1 MIPPDRRGCTLDTMF
16 TGLVQAVG
24 RIAATT
30 PAASGL
36 CLLVDPLNWPHQPAL
51 GDSIAVN
58 GVCLTITAPPSGQPG
73 FLAFD
78 AVPETLA
85 KTTLQTL
92 QPGHRVNLEHAATAA
107 TLFGGHM
114 VQGHVDAVGTVEHIQ
129 THPEWRVTFRPPD
142 ALLPFL
148 APKGS
153 ICIDGVSLTLAEVSP
168 AGLFSV
174 ALIPTTLELTTLADL
189 RVGSKVNLEA
199 DMIAK
204 TVVNYLQNFLAH
216 TAIKGGT

>member
-1 MIPPDRRGCTLDTMF
+1 MF

-24 RIAATT
+24 RIASATPT
-30 PAASGL
+30 GSGL
-36 CLLVDPLNWPHQPAL
+36 RLLVDPLNWHHRPAP

-58 GVCLTITAPPSGQPG
+58 GVCLTITAPPADQPG
-73 FLAFD
+73 FLAFH

-92 QPGHRVNLEHAATAA
+92 PPGSRVNLEHAATAA

-114 VQGHVDAVGTVEHIQ
+114 VQGHIDAFGTVAHIQ

-142 ALLPFL
+142 ALRPFL

-153 ICIDGVSLTLAEVSP
+153 ICVDGVSLTLAEVST

-216 TAIKGGT
+216 AATKGGT